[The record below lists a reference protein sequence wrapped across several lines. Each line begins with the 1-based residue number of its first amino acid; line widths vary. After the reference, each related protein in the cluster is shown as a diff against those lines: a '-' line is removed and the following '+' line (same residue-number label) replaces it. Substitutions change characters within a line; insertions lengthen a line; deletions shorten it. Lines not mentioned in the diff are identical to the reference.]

1 MADDAFEWRKTISRF
16 TYASIFPIECFQCK
30 TELFSYLILCVAKMP
45 FIPPAPS
52 TGRPRLACGPVGLN
66 AEDARTKCLSLPAT
80 SLNTTK
86 ASADDKCSS
95 VKGRLALNLR
105 HLGRKS
111 QPRAYLPTAKVVAAP
126 GPHVKSRD
134 QWLLSPKVLSGVSRA
149 PARSG
154 EAKSKIPLYRSHIR
168 HDASSVK
175 SGPQVSSSSSSTLPQ
190 EEASFTLTLTPEA
203 VQLLQRRSAERKQRP
218 SAKSTGAAA
227 AESGSV
233 RQSPSKRHTHT
244 TPSSRAP
251 IKTDSKEAA
260 ALGGVRSIAKVSLL
274 NERHRY
280 DDVEYEEEGD
290 TGVDERV
297 LMKCTEWLRGL
308 ENAPV
313 TMGNGTS
320 NGTAS
325 LRSF

>member
-1 MADDAFEWRKTISRF
+1 
-16 TYASIFPIECFQCK
+16 
-30 TELFSYLILCVAKMP
+30 MP

-52 TGRPRLACGPVGLN
+52 TGRPRSACGPVGLN
-66 AEDARTKCLSLPAT
+66 AEDARTERLSLPAT
-80 SLNTTK
+80 TLNTTK

-111 QPRAYLPTAKVVAAP
+111 QPRAHLPTAKVVAAP

-134 QWLLSPKVLSGVSRA
+134 QWLPSSKVLSGVSRA
-149 PARSG
+149 PSRSG
-154 EAKSKIPLYRSHIR
+154 EATSKIPLYRSHIR
-168 HDASSVK
+168 HDASSAK
-175 SGPQVSSSSSSTLPQ
+175 SGPQVSSSTLPQ

-203 VQLLQRRSAERKQRP
+203 VQLLQRRSDERKQR
-218 SAKSTGAAA
+218 
-227 AESGSV
+227 
-233 RQSPSKRHTHT
+233 
-244 TPSSRAP
+244 SRAA
-251 IKTDSKEAA
+251 IKTNSKEAA
-260 ALGGVRSIAKVSLL
+260 ALGGVSSIVKVSLL

-280 DDVEYEEEGD
+280 DDVEYEEEGGG
-290 TGVDERV
+290 GVDERV
-297 LMKCTEWLRGL
+297 LLKCTEWLRGL

-320 NGTAS
+320 NRTAS